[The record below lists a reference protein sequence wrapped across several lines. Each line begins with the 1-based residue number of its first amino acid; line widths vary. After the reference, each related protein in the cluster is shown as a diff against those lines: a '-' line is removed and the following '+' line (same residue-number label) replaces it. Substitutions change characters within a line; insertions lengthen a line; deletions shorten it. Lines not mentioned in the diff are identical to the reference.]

1 MYNIYKRDGY
11 TLFIM
16 GQFLHRLYTDR
27 KAESGIHLKLRFW
40 KITVF
45 YGVVCSKLA
54 NQPATNVDS
63 QELLL
68 CE

>member
-1 MYNIYKRDGY
+1 
-11 TLFIM
+11 M